1 MRGKFHDFTPQ
12 ELQNLL
18 DTSNSYADA
27 LRKIDLKPSGSNYR
41 TIIKAISEYNLDVT
55 QLDKNRSA
63 LYANNVGKSRIK
75 YETSDI
81 LEGKHEGYNSYRLLK
96 RLIKEGYKEPKCER
110 CGITDWLGKPIAFE
124 LHHND
129 GNHSNNK
136 LDNLQ
141 VLCPNCHSQTD
152 NYRGKKKK
160 KEKISKSKSKPK
172 KMLPKC
178 KVNKRKRKKK
188 EKVKKEKV
196 VFVPPISR
204 ADLKYKIRHQSFLSI
219 AGEYDVSDN
228 AIRKWCDKYHLPRKK
243 TVIQTYS
250 DEEWEQI

>member
-1 MRGKFHDFTPQ
+1 MRGKFRNYTPQ
-12 ELQNLL
+12 ELQDLL
-18 DTSNSYADA
+18 DTSNSYADV
-27 LRKIDLKPSGSNYR
+27 LKKIDLKPAGGNYNTLR
-41 TIIKAISEYNLDVT
+41 KLIKTYKLDT
-55 QLDKNRSA
+55 NQIDNNRSCM
-63 LYANNVGKSRIK
+63 YSNNMNELRIRRT
-75 YETSDI
+75 YITSDI
-81 LEGKHEGYNSYRLLK
+81 LEGKHEGYQSYSLLK
-96 RLIKEGYKEPKCER
+96 RLIKEGYKEPKCEK
-110 CGITDWLGKPIAFE
+110 CGITDWLGKPISFE
-124 LHHND
+124 LHHRD

-141 VLCPNCHSQTD
+141 ILCPNCHSQTD
-152 NYRGKKKK
+152 NYRGRKKKK
-160 KEKISKSKSKPK
+160 TSKIPNPK

-178 KVNKRKRKKK
+178 RVNKQKHKKK
-188 EKVKKEKV
+188 DKVKKERK